1 MDALTTPSNW
11 QRVRL
16 GDILTLKHGRDYKKF
31 KLGNIPVYGSGGYM
45 LSINNFLHNGE
56 SVCIGRKGTIDK
68 PIYLNGKFWVV
79 DTLFYSYSFKKSI
92 PKFIFY
98 AFSIIKWSNY
108 NEATGVPSLTKMT
121 ISNIEIPLPPLNEQI
136 AIANILSD
144 VDRYLYSLDAL
155 ILKKESVKKALSF
168 ELLSQ
173 RKRLKGFNQNWQRV
187 RLGDICEITTGSLDA
202 NEMVHYGK
210 YRFYTCAKKYYFIDK
225 YAFDTEAILISGNG
239 AYVGYVHYYKG
250 KFNAYQRT
258 YVLDNFSEHI
268 IFVKYFLTMFL
279 QSHIQTNKNEGNTP
293 YIVMATLKDFEI
305 PLPPLNEQIA
315 IANILSDV
323 DRYLYSLD
331 ALILKKESVKKA
343 LSFELLS
350 QRKRLKGFNQ
360 NWQRVRLGDICEI
373 TTGSLDANEMVHYGK
388 YRFYTCAKK
397 YYFIDKYAFDT
408 EAILIS
414 GNGAYVGYVH
424 YYKGKFNAYQRTYVL
439 DNFSEHIIFVK
450 YFLTMFLQ
458 SHIQTNKNEGNT
470 PYIVMATLKDFEI
483 PLPPLNEQIAIAN
496 ILSDLDNEIISLKN
510 KKRQFDNIK
519 KALNHDL
526 MSAKI
531 RVLKK

>member
-1 MDALTTPSNW
+1 MNALTMPSNW

-16 GDILTLKHGRDYKKF
+16 GDIAEIIGGGTPSTQVASFWNGSINWFTPTEIGITKYVHKSQRTITLLGLKKSSAKLLPIGTILLTSRASIGDCAILKVVATTNQGFQSLIPLEKINNEFLYYLMLTLKN
-31 KLGNIPVYGSGGYM
+31 KLLKLASGST
-45 LSINNFLHNGE
+45 FLEVSPN
-56 SVCIGRKGTIDK
+56 K
-68 PIYLNGKFWVV
+68 
-79 DTLFYSYSFKKSI
+79 
-92 PKFIFY
+92 
-98 AFSIIKWSNY
+98 IKN
-108 NEATGVPSLTKMT
+108 LL
-121 ISNIEIPLPPLNEQI
+121 IPLPPLNEQI

-144 VDRYLYSLDAL
+144 VDHYLYTLDAL

-173 RKRLKGFNQNWQRV
+173 RKRLKGFNQAWQKV

-210 YRFYTCAKKYYFIDK
+210 YRFYTCAKEYYFIDK

-268 IFVKYFLTMFL
+268 MFVKYFLTMFL
-279 QSHIQTNKNEGNTP
+279 QSHIQTNRNEGNTP

-305 PLPPLNEQIA
+305 L
-315 IANILSDV
+315 
-323 DRYLYSLD
+323 
-331 ALILKKESVKKA
+331 
-343 LSFELLS
+343 
-350 QRKRLKGFNQ
+350 
-360 NWQRVRLGDICEI
+360 
-373 TTGSLDANEMVHYGK
+373 
-388 YRFYTCAKK
+388 
-397 YYFIDKYAFDT
+397 
-408 EAILIS
+408 
-414 GNGAYVGYVH
+414 
-424 YYKGKFNAYQRTYVL
+424 
-439 DNFSEHIIFVK
+439 
-450 YFLTMFLQ
+450 
-458 SHIQTNKNEGNT
+458 
-470 PYIVMATLKDFEI
+470 
-483 PLPPLNEQIAIAN
+483 LPPLNEQIAIAN
-496 ILSDLDNEIISLKN
+496 ILSDLDHEITSLKN

>member
-1 MDALTTPSNW
+1 MDALTTLSNW

-16 GDILTLKHGRDYKKF
+16 GDICEIGNGGAYETLIVENGNF
-31 KLGNIPVYGSGGYM
+31 KLISLNSIDIDGNLKNTMKRVNFYDNSLKQDDIVMVLSDVAHGDFLGLCAVIPSNDYVLNQRMGRLRKRNDCINILFLRLYINANQKYFKMQGQGSSQLN
-45 LSINNFLHNGE
+45 LSKKAIENF
-56 SVCIGRKGTIDK
+56 
-68 PIYLNGKFWVV
+68 
-79 DTLFYSYSFKKSI
+79 
-92 PKFIFY
+92 
-98 AFSIIKWSNY
+98 
-108 NEATGVPSLTKMT
+108 
-121 ISNIEIPLPPLNEQI
+121 EILLPPLNEQI
-136 AIANILSD
+136 AIANVLSD
-144 VDRYLYSLDAL
+144 VDHYLYTLRAL

-173 RKRLKGFNQNWQRV
+173 RKRLKGFNQAWQRV

-210 YRFYTCAKKYYFIDK
+210 YRFYICAKEYYFIDK

-305 PLPPLNEQIA
+305 LLPPLNEQIA

-323 DRYLYSLD
+323 D
-331 ALILKKESVKKA
+331 
-343 LSFELLS
+343 
-350 QRKRLKGFNQ
+350 
-360 NWQRVRLGDICEI
+360 
-373 TTGSLDANEMVHYGK
+373 H
-388 YRFYTCAKK
+388 
-397 YYFIDKYAFDT
+397 
-408 EAILIS
+408 
-414 GNGAYVGYVH
+414 
-424 YYKGKFNAYQRTYVL
+424 
-439 DNFSEHIIFVK
+439 
-450 YFLTMFLQ
+450 
-458 SHIQTNKNEGNT
+458 
-470 PYIVMATLKDFEI
+470 
-483 PLPPLNEQIAIAN
+483 
-496 ILSDLDNEIISLKN
+496 EIISLKN
-510 KKRQFDNIK
+510 KKRQFENIK

-531 RVLKK
+531 RVLNK

>member
-16 GDILTLKHGRDYKKF
+16 GDIATFLKGKGLSKSQVSPNAKHECILYGELFTHYDRVVT
-31 KLGNIPVYGSGGYM
+31 NIKSFTNIYDNPM
-45 LSINNFLHNGE
+45 LSLNNDVLMSGSAE
-56 SVCIGRKGTIDK
+56 TPDILATASCILKKGVILGGDILIIR
-68 PIYLNGKFWVV
+68 PNSNLLNGCFLAYCIVYDKNQVLSKVV
-79 DTLFYSYSFKKSI
+79 GSTVYHL
-92 PKFIFY
+92 Y
-98 AFSIIKWSNY
+98 AKDLKDF
-108 NEATGVPSLTKMT
+108 
-121 ISNIEIPLPPLNEQI
+121 EIPLPSLNEQI

-173 RKRLKGFNQNWQRV
+173 RKRLKGFNQAWQRV

-210 YRFYTCAKKYYFIDK
+210 YRFYTCAKEYYFIDK

-279 QSHIQTNKNEGNTP
+279 RSHIQTNRNEGNTP

-305 PLPPLNEQIA
+305 LLPPPNEQIA
-315 IANILSDV
+315 IANILSA
-323 DRYLYSLD
+323 LD
-331 ALILKKESVKKA
+331 
-343 LSFELLS
+343 
-350 QRKRLKGFNQ
+350 
-360 NWQRVRLGDICEI
+360 
-373 TTGSLDANEMVHYGK
+373 H
-388 YRFYTCAKK
+388 
-397 YYFIDKYAFDT
+397 
-408 EAILIS
+408 
-414 GNGAYVGYVH
+414 
-424 YYKGKFNAYQRTYVL
+424 
-439 DNFSEHIIFVK
+439 
-450 YFLTMFLQ
+450 
-458 SHIQTNKNEGNT
+458 
-470 PYIVMATLKDFEI
+470 
-483 PLPPLNEQIAIAN
+483 
-496 ILSDLDNEIISLKN
+496 EIISLKN
-510 KKRQFDNIK
+510 KKRQFENIK

>member
-16 GDILTLKHGRDYKKF
+16 GDIANYLTSNLSAEQITQQGKIKVYDVNNFIGYTNTTFISDKPYISIVKDGSVGRARILPPKTNILSTMGALIANHKTTTEFLFYLLSNFDFKNFTSGSIIPHIYFKDYKEK
-31 KLGNIPVYGSGGYM
+31 
-45 LSINNFLHNGE
+45 
-56 SVCIGRKGTIDK
+56 TI
-68 PIYLNGKFWVV
+68 F
-79 DTLFYSYSFKKSI
+79 
-92 PKFIFY
+92 
-98 AFSIIKWSNY
+98 
-108 NEATGVPSLTKMT
+108 
-121 ISNIEIPLPPLNEQI
+121 LPPLNEQI

-144 VDRYLYSLDAL
+144 VDHYLYTLDAL

-173 RKRLKGFNQNWQRV
+173 RKRLKGFNQAWQRV

-210 YRFYTCAKKYYFIDK
+210 YRFYTCAKEYYFIDK

-268 IFVKYFLTMFL
+268 MFVKYFLTMFL

-305 PLPPLNEQIA
+305 LLPSLDEQIA
-315 IANILSDV
+315 IANILSG
-323 DRYLYSLD
+323 LD
-331 ALILKKESVKKA
+331 
-343 LSFELLS
+343 
-350 QRKRLKGFNQ
+350 
-360 NWQRVRLGDICEI
+360 
-373 TTGSLDANEMVHYGK
+373 H
-388 YRFYTCAKK
+388 
-397 YYFIDKYAFDT
+397 
-408 EAILIS
+408 
-414 GNGAYVGYVH
+414 
-424 YYKGKFNAYQRTYVL
+424 
-439 DNFSEHIIFVK
+439 
-450 YFLTMFLQ
+450 
-458 SHIQTNKNEGNT
+458 
-470 PYIVMATLKDFEI
+470 
-483 PLPPLNEQIAIAN
+483 
-496 ILSDLDNEIISLKN
+496 EIISLKN
-510 KKRQFDNIK
+510 KKRQFENIK